1 MRPHAGCQ
9 TTCVGKNQFQCIH
22 ENNQTLPLECIQEI
36 EQCDGIRN
44 CKKGE
49 DEINC
54 PKECPKGQFTC
65 TQFNNRLLPLE
76 CIKTVKKCDGYRD
89 CKNGSDEK
97 DCPLASPPENLQRW
111 NTNSKC
117 KGLFHLQW
125 FSQGK

>member
-22 ENNQTLPLECIQEI
+22 ENNQTLPLECIKKI

-76 CIKTVKKCDGYRD
+76 CIKKVKKCDGYRD

-117 KGLFHLQW
+117 KGLFHL
-125 FSQGK
+125 